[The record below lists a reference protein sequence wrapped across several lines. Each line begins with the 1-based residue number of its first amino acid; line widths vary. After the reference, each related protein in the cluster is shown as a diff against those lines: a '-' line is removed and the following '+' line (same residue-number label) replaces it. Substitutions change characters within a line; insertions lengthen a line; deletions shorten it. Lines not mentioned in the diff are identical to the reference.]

1 MSPCRAARDNA
12 LAKLGPATL
21 GPDVMS
27 GTQTCPAMFL
37 VPAGVGGVTVFSLS
51 EQGRE
56 APSHALGDLALL
68 RRFVSRIFVV
78 PSHPELLLSSSGVS
92 SLLAAGW
99 SQQKKVSS
107 LLSPTRMPGPPV
119 RWLWPLEGV
128 SSRLLKWPLS
138 SGLCV

>member
-1 MSPCRAARDNA
+1 MEASCRAALDNA
-12 LAKLGPATL
+12 LAELGPATL

-37 VPAGVGGVTVFSLS
+37 VPAGMGGVTVFSLS
-51 EQGRE
+51 EQLE

-68 RRFVSRIFVV
+68 HRFVSRIFVV

-92 SLLAAGW
+92 SLLAAGC

-107 LLSPTRMPGPPV
+107 PLSPTRMPGPPV
-119 RWLWPLEGV
+119 SVACGH
-128 SSRLLKWPLS
+128 
-138 SGLCV
+138 